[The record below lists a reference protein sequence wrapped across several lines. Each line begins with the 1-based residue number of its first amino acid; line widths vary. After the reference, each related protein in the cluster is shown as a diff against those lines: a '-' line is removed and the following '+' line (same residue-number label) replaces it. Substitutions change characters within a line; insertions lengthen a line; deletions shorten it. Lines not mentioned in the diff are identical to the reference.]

1 VTETVTYQVTGDCSV
16 TLCCHVGKTSHW
28 SDTFGK
34 EESLLYL
41 DAAGAVAAVRV
52 LPPSYCL
59 VSIMGDSLTSK

>member
-1 VTETVTYQVTGDCSV
+1 L

-34 EESLLYL
+34 EDSVLYL

-52 LPPSYCL
+52 LPPSYCV
-59 VSIMGDSLTSK
+59 VSIMGDSLISK